1 MPLAD
6 GGDWH
11 MCKDS
16 LGDTANSN
24 AASTNRKTLSLKKK
38 LLKLFVGRLV
48 RQIAQQLTV
57 LAALAED
64 LDLVL
69 SIHM

>member
-1 MPLAD
+1 M
-6 GGDWH
+6 
-11 MCKDS
+11 
-16 LGDTANSN
+16 
-24 AASTNRKTLSLKKK
+24 

-64 LDLVL
+64 LNVVL

>member
-1 MPLAD
+1 MPLVD
-6 GGDWH
+6 GEDWH
-11 MCKDS
+11 MCEDS
-16 LGDTANSN
+16 LGYTANSN
-24 AASTNRKTLSLKKK
+24 AASTNRKTLSLEKM

-64 LDLVL
+64 LNVVL